1 MGNLR
6 TWARFTV
13 LASALTPL
21 SVSTA
26 FALPGEAKA
35 VIAHCGQPTTQLQ
48 GVSPVTGL
56 SQRDLTYSGTIL
68 HFEPMEDGWSFTTAW
83 KGHLPVSR
91 AKLETEM
98 PCFRDAMQEVAAHP
112 APIPDP
118 TITADRT
125 AQPVGIHF
133 GSRFLWIIF
142 SLAVVMVIF
151 LSIPSR
157 RRRMAQG
164 TLPPSVRRRPG
175 QIFMPFA
182 LRRKR
187 KSRTPPQGF

>member
-13 LASALTPL
+13 LAFALTPF
-21 SVSTA
+21 SASTA

-35 VIAHCGQPTTQLQ
+35 VIAHCGQPTTQFQ

-56 SQRDLTYSGTIL
+56 TQRDLTYTGTIL

-98 PCFRDAMQEVAAHP
+98 PCFRDAMQEVAARP
-112 APIPDP
+112 ALIADP
-118 TITADRT
+118 TLTADHT
-125 AQPVGIHF
+125 AQPTGINF
-133 GSRFLWIIF
+133 GPTFLWIIF
-142 SLAVVMVIF
+142 GLAVVMVIF

-157 RRRMAQG
+157 RRRVAQDFM
-164 TLPPSVRRRPG
+164 PPSVRRRPG
-175 QIFMPFA
+175 FISMPNG

-187 KSRTPPQGF
+187 QTPNPPQNL